1 MNINLMKVW
10 IDDTS
15 GPILLGPLLLYKYLS
30 WNAYCTCVMVADNNL
45 FHKLLNVI
53 RKINDFDIFFESMNI
68 LLCVVQLHMSPFNS
82 PKGDTFFV
90 CQMYKGNTCAT
101 LKTTHGGSLD

>member
-1 MNINLMKVW
+1 
-10 IDDTS
+10 
-15 GPILLGPLLLYKYLS
+15 
-30 WNAYCTCVMVADNNL
+30 MVANNNL

-82 PKGDTFFV
+82 PKGDTFLYV
-90 CQMYKGNTCAT
+90 KCIEEVHVLRSKRLKMGHLTRDA
-101 LKTTHGGSLD
+101 LKT

>member
-1 MNINLMKVW
+1 
-10 IDDTS
+10 
-15 GPILLGPLLLYKYLS
+15 
-30 WNAYCTCVMVADNNL
+30 MVANNNL

-68 LLCVVQLHMSPFNS
+68 LLCVMQLHMSPFNS

-90 CQMYKGNTCAT
+90 CQMYRGSTCAT
-101 LKTTHGGSLD
+101 LKTTQDGLLD